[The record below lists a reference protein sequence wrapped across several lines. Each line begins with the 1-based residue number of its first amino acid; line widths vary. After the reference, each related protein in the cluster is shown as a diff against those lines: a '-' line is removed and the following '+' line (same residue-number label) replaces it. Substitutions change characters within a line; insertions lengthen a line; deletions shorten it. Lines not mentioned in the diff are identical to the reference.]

1 MNGINGKRIAAA
13 LLLAALLPA
22 AGCAGQAG
30 PSGAQQGSGQQQEEN
45 MEQQNPI
52 ATIEMENGGVIRVE
66 LYPDVAEN
74 TVRNFIALANDGFYD
89 GLTFHRVIAGFMI
102 QGGDPAGDGTGGP
115 GYRIRGEFSNNGHDN
130 GVSHER
136 GVISMARQGNPYF
149 PAAAY
154 NTAGSQFFIMHAD
167 NDYLDG
173 DYAAFGRVI
182 EGMDVVDAIAAAAT
196 DANDCPLEP
205 QRMAS
210 VRVETFD
217 VDYGEPE
224 RIEE

>member
-52 ATIEMENGGVIRVE
+52 ATIEMESGGVIRVE

-115 GYRIRGEFSNNGHDN
+115 GYR
-130 GVSHER
+130 
-136 GVISMARQGNPYF
+136 
-149 PAAAY
+149 
-154 NTAGSQFFIMHAD
+154 
-167 NDYLDG
+167 
-173 DYAAFGRVI
+173 
-182 EGMDVVDAIAAAAT
+182 
-196 DANDCPLEP
+196 
-205 QRMAS
+205 S
-210 VRVETFD
+210 VQ
-217 VDYGEPE
+217 
-224 RIEE
+224 